1 MFSTCT
7 SSLPTTATMDTPASG
22 GWRTFKLGIAIMR
35 SEYDRLSTICGFLIM
50 LFLDVLYFLYAG
62 AIKGTVVLIGSIV
75 LFVLFFVVLDAFG

>member
-1 MFSTCT
+1 
-7 SSLPTTATMDTPASG
+7 
-22 GWRTFKLGIAIMR
+22 MR